1 METKSI
7 ATIAGAAAAGGVL
20 AFAGLSLANA
30 STGASQ
36 QAPTSTNP
44 QMAAGQYGGQMRGG
58 PGGMHG
64 TPVTGET
71 LQKVTDAVLAQYPDA
86 TVDSAE
92 EEGDGYEA
100 HVTKADGTKV
110 HVTLDSNFAI
120 TGEHTG
126 PPMGGGM
133 GGPGGMHGTPVTGE
147 TLQKVTDAVLAQYP
161 DATVDSAEEEGDGYE
176 AHVTKADGTKVHVT
190 LDSNFAITGE
200 HTGPPMGMGGKGP
213 HGEKPLKG
221 AKAKKVRAAALQRIK
236 GGTVVRVE
244 KDSDGVYEAHV
255 LTTKGRPVIVE
266 VNKRF
271 KVTGVERL
279 PAMAGH
285 RGAPPAAAP
294 SGTGTG
300 A

>member
-71 LQKVTDAVLAQYPDA
+71 LQKVTDAVLAR
-86 TVDSAE
+86 
-92 EEGDGYEA
+92 
-100 HVTKADGTKV
+100 
-110 HVTLDSNFAI
+110 
-120 TGEHTG
+120 
-126 PPMGGGM
+126 
-133 GGPGGMHGTPVTGE
+133 
-147 TLQKVTDAVLAQYP
+147 YP